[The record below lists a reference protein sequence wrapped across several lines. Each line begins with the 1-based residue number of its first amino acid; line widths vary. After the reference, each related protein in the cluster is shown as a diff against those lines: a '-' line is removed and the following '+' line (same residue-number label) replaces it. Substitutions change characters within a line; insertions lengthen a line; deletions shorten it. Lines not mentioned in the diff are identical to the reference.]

1 MAEALQFYFLAEF
14 GDFDVAPA
22 GFEEGVA
29 EVELGLLF
37 AVDQE
42 EGLHFA
48 FVLAVDVLHHF
59 FVVAVTGERFDAAQF
74 GSDLMGMAKD
84 GHFLVATHDFGP
96 KGFGFAVADTEY
108 GGGGVFD
115 VVGEMVFDSA
125 SLHHARG
132 GDDDTG
138 FVAQVEFLGG
148 LDGLD
153 VLQAVESEGV
163 GVFLHVVEDGL
174 AEAFGVEAHDVGG
187 GDAERAVDKD
197 IDVGQEFGMLE
208 AVEGIDDFLRAAN
221 GEGGDD
227 EFAFLLGAGVE
238 HGHEE
243 FLLGILEGVV
253 DAVAIGGFHDEV
265 VDLREGFG
273 VFEYVFAVS
282 AYVAGVAQLNDAA
295 AVAYF
300 EVDTAAAQ
308 DVAGIVELDSHFA
321 LDVEGFVVGDTD
333 ETVHTLLCLL
343 LGVDGFDG
351 VFMLLLEFFV
361 EGVDIGLLYAASI
374 GQHDGAE
381 IAGGGGAEDGAAE
394 SQLVDVGD
402 ETGVVD
408 MGVGEDEVIDFGGVE
423 TKVAVHG
430 VGFETFALIH
440 STVEQDF
447 QALLCGDEVFA
458 ASHFASSTHK
468 LQFHIAN
475 CINYTLLRPPTTG
488 TTVCT
493 TGH

>member
-1 MAEALQFYFLAEF
+1 M
-14 GDFDVAPA
+14 
-22 GFEEGVA
+22 
-29 EVELGLLF
+29 
-37 AVDQE
+37 
-42 EGLHFA
+42 
-48 FVLAVDVLHHF
+48 
-59 FVVAVTGERFDAAQF
+59 
-74 GSDLMGMAKD
+74 
-84 GHFLVATHDFGP
+84 
-96 KGFGFAVADTEY
+96 
-108 GGGGVFD
+108 
-115 VVGEMVFDSA
+115 
-125 SLHHARG
+125 
-132 GDDDTG
+132 
-138 FVAQVEFLGG
+138 
-148 LDGLD
+148 
-153 VLQAVESEGV
+153 
-163 GVFLHVVEDGL
+163 
-174 AEAFGVEAHDVGG
+174 EAHDVGG

-208 AVEGIDDFLRAAN
+208 AVEGIDDFLCAAN

-243 FLLGILEGVV
+243 FLLGILEGIV

-282 AYVAGVAQLNDAA
+282 AYVAGVAQLDDAA

-300 EVDTAAAQ
+300 EVHTATAQ

-343 LGVDGFDG
+343 LGVDRFDG

-361 EGVDIGLLYAASI
+361 EGVDIGLLDAACI

-381 IAGGGGAEDGAAE
+381 VAGGGGAEDGATE

-408 MGVGEDEVIDFGGVE
+408 MGVGEDEVIDFGGVPQSSRIF
-423 TKVAVHG
+423 KPFLVVMRC
-430 VGFETFALIH
+430 
-440 STVEQDF
+440 
-447 QALLCGDEVFA
+447 LLPVTSRA
-458 ASHFASSTHK
+458 AP
-468 LQFHIAN
+468 IN
-475 CINYTLLRPPTTG
+475 CSFI
-488 TTVCT
+488 
-493 TGH
+493 